1 MLMPTME
8 DTDGHTMVA
17 TTATERGLLT
27 PNPLPLLMPRPNHG
41 TTAAT
46 DTDGPTMVTPI
57 TERGPL
63 MLNLPPMLMPS
74 LNHGITAATDM
85 DGPIMV
91 TLIMERGLLMPNLP
105 PTLMPSLNHGGMA
118 ATEHM
123 PGPTMVTT
131 GVKLIG
137 PKHCLNID

>member
-1 MLMPTME
+1 M
-8 DTDGHTMVA
+8 DGHTMAV
-17 TTATERGLLT
+17 TGTERGLLIPNQPPMLMPRPNHGT
-27 PNPLPLLMPRPNHG
+27 MEDMDTDGPPTATMARGLPTQNPLPLLMPRLNHG
-41 TTAAT
+41 ITAAT

-74 LNHGITAATDM
+74 LNHGGT
-85 DGPIMV
+85 
-91 TLIMERGLLMPNLP
+91 
-105 PTLMPSLNHGGMA
+105 A

-123 PGPTMVTT
+123 AGPTMVMPT

-137 PKHCLNID
+137 PKH

>member
-1 MLMPTME
+1 MG
-8 DTDGHTMVA
+8 DGPP
-17 TTATERGLLT
+17 TATMARGLPT
-27 PNPLPLLMPRPNHG
+27 QNPLPLLMPRLNHG
-41 TTAAT
+41 ITAAT

-91 TLIMERGLLMPNLP
+91 MPITEKGPLTPSQP
-105 PTLMPSLNHGGMA
+105 PTLMLSPRHGGTA

-123 PGPTMVTT
+123 SGPTMVTPT

-137 PKHCLNID
+137 SKH

>member
-1 MLMPTME
+1 MGIPNQPQMLMPKLSHGTME

-27 PNPLPLLMPRPNHG
+27 PNPHPLLMPRLNHG

-74 LNHGITAATDM
+74 LN
-85 DGPIMV
+85 
-91 TLIMERGLLMPNLP
+91 R
-105 PTLMPSLNHGGMA
+105 GGMA

-123 PGPTMVTT
+123 PGPTMVTPT
-131 GVKLIG
+131 WVKLIG
-137 PKHCLNID
+137 PKN